1 MDHHYDIAI
10 IGLGCAGSH
19 IVHELINQNVVKKI
33 VVIDPWSD
41 EKPEKAWSFWEK
53 GAGKWDHLVEQIWS
67 KTIVR
72 KKGYE
77 LKLDLE
83 PYVYKSLDS
92 KKFTAFAKARLEQSP
107 HITFFDGSVETISRL
122 NLKKQILLKNG
133 ETLTA
138 DLVLDSRVPKN
149 FYEDRKSIKIL
160 QHFKGIVIETKDDHF
175 DPEVCTMMDYTLMDE
190 GTCSFTYILPYS
202 KRSALVE
209 FTYFSH
215 EVVSESTYDHF
226 LKKYIKEHLKIG
238 DYHITNME
246 QGVVPMTT
254 YDFAQNNQPDH
265 FRIGTAGGWVKPST
279 GYSFKM
285 SEKKAKQMVENIKDD
300 RKLDHGLF
308 SKKSQLYDATLL
320 DVLDK
325 NNGKGDEVFY
335 KLYSSNQ
342 MKYFFRFLDEETTF
356 LQDLRI
362 MFPMTSMAFLK
373 PFFSNLPKIFGRR

>member
-19 IVHELINQNVVKKI
+19 IVHELINQNVEKKI

-41 EKPEKAWSFWEK
+41 TKPGKAWSFWEK
-53 GAGKWDHLVEQIWS
+53 GAGKWDHLVKQTWS

-72 KKGYE
+72 KKGHE

-107 HITFFDGSVETISRL
+107 HITFLDSCVEDVSKQAS
-122 NLKKQILLKNG
+122 KKQISLKNG
-133 ETLTA
+133 EIVTA
-138 DLVLDSRVPKN
+138 DLIFDSRIPAG
-149 FYEDRKSIKIL
+149 FSRDSKSIKIL
-160 QHFKGIVIETKDDHF
+160 QHFKGIVIETNENHF
-175 DPEVCTMMDYTLMDE
+175 VPDVCTMMDYTLMDE
-190 GTCSFTYILPYS
+190 GTCSFTYVLPYS
-202 KRSALVE
+202 RRSALVE

-215 EVVSESTYDHF
+215 EVVTESTYDHF
-226 LKKYIKEHLKIG
+226 LKKYIKEHLKIE
-238 DYHITNME
+238 DYHVTNME

-254 YDFAQNNQPDH
+254 YDFKQHNQPGH

-285 SEKKAKQMVENIKDD
+285 SEKKAKQLVDNIKND
-300 RKLDHGLF
+300 RELDHGLF
-308 SKKSQLYDATLL
+308 SRKSQLYDATLL

-325 NNGKGDEVFY
+325 NNGKGDEVFF

-362 MFPMTSMAFLK
+362 MFPMTSLAFLK
-373 PFFSNLPKIFGRR
+373 PFFSNLPKILWRR

>member
-19 IVHELINQNVVKKI
+19 VVHELINQNVDKKI
-33 VVIDPWSD
+33 VVIDPWSE

-53 GAGKWDHLVEQIWS
+53 GAGKWEHLVDQIWS

-72 KKGYE
+72 KKGHE
-77 LKLDLE
+77 LKLDLD

-92 KKFTAFAKARLEQSP
+92 KKFTAFAKARLEKFTNFS
-107 HITFFDGSVETISRL
+107 FLDGSVENVSQL
-122 NLKKQILLKNG
+122 SSGKQISFENG
-133 ETLTA
+133 EILTA
-138 DLVLDSRVPKN
+138 DLVLDSRIPED
-149 FYEDRKSIKIL
+149 FYADTKSIKIL
-160 QHFKGIVIETKDDHF
+160 QHFKGIVIETKEDRF
-175 DPEVCTMMDYTLMDE
+175 DPDVCTMMDYRLMDE

-215 EVVSESTYDHF
+215 EIVAESTYDHF
-226 LKKYIKEHLKIG
+226 LKKYIKEYLKID
-238 DYHITNME
+238 DYQVVNVE
-246 QGVVPMTT
+246 EGVVPMTT
-254 YDFAQNNQPDH
+254 YDFTQHNLPGH
-265 FRIGTAGGWVKPST
+265 YKIGTAGGWVKPST

-285 SEKKAKQMVENIKDD
+285 SEKKAKQLVENIKND

-308 SKKSQLYDATLL
+308 SKKSKLYDATLL

-335 KLYSSNQ
+335 KLYSSNE
-342 MKYFFRFLDEETTF
+342 MKYFFKFLDEETTV
-356 LQDLRI
+356 LEDLRI

-373 PFFSNLPKIFGRR
+373 PFFSNLFKILRRG